1 MTQKLFSELGLSE
14 VLLKAI
20 DQLGYEKAAPI
31 QAETIPLILAGH
43 DIIGQSQTGSG
54 KTAAFAIPAVEMI
67 DPQTHGVQVL
77 ILCPTR
83 ELAMQVAEEIYK
95 LSAFKRSVH
104 SVPIYGGQS
113 YDRQIRGL
121 KQGAQIVIGTPGRIL
136 DHLSRGTLV
145 LTNVRMVVL
154 DESDEMLD
162 MGFRDDI
169 EEVLRSVPKNRQ
181 FICFSATMS
190 KPILELIRKQS
201 SNPRTVKIEHKV
213 LTVPTVEQAYYEI
226 RGRSKTEA
234 LTRLIDIYDLKLG
247 IIFCNTKRI
256 VDELTEEMVARGYSA
271 DRIHGDMSQAQREKV
286 MGRFRSSAIEF
297 LVATDVAA
305 RGIDVENIEVVFN
318 YDIPWD
324 EEDYVHRIGR
334 TGRAGRSGRAFSL
347 IAGREIYKLQS
358 IERYTRMKI
367 PRQQVPS
374 LEEVEEKRTNV
385 FFEKIRTA
393 LQKGEFQKEARIVDR
408 LLEQGFSSTD
418 IACALVHELR
428 KEEASRADDSFDK
441 VREKRSD
448 SRSTERPPRYRG
460 SSQKPRIAVS
470 FRDRRIVS
478 AIRLCNFENW
488 LPLFFAST

>member
-54 KTAAFAIPAVEMI
+54 KTAAFAIPAVELI

-83 ELAMQVAEEIYK
+83 ELAVQVAEEIYK

-113 YDRQIRGL
+113 YDRQIRAL

-136 DHLSRGTLV
+136 DHLSRGTLT
-145 LTNVRMVVL
+145 LANVRMVVL

-169 EEVLRSVPKNRQ
+169 EEVLRPVPKSRQ

-201 SNPRTVKIEHKV
+201 ANPRTVKIEHKV

-234 LTRLIDIYDLKLG
+234 LTRLIDLYDLKLG
-247 IIFCNTKRI
+247 IIFCNTKRM

-271 DRIHGDMSQAQREKV
+271 DRIHGDMSQAQRDRV
-286 MGRFRSSAIEF
+286 MAKFRNGGLEI
-297 LVATDVAA
+297 LVATDVAD
-305 RGIDVENIEVVFN
+305 RGIDVDNIEVVFN
-318 YDIPWD
+318 YDLPWD

-334 TGRAGRSGRAFSL
+334 TGRVGRSGRAFSL
-347 IAGREIYKLQS
+347 VAGREIYKLQS

-367 PRQQVPS
+367 ARHQVPS
-374 LEEVEEKRTNV
+374 ADEVEEKRGNL
-385 FFEKIRTA
+385 FFEKIRAA
-393 LQKGEFQKEARIVDR
+393 LQRGDFERESRVVDR

-418 IACALVHELR
+418 IACAMIHELR
-428 KEEASRADDSFDK
+428 KDDTRK
-441 VREKRSD
+441 LKRQGTGPIKESHRGQLRNKKQRNAD
-448 SRSTERPPRYRG
+448 SR
-460 SSQKPRIAVS
+460 
-470 FRDRRIVS
+470 
-478 AIRLCNFENW
+478 
-488 LPLFFAST
+488 

>member
-448 SRSTERPPRYRG
+448 SRSTERPARYRG
-460 SSQKPRIAVS
+460 SRQK
-470 FRDRRIVS
+470 RR
-478 AIRLCNFENW
+478 
-488 LPLFFAST
+488 

>member
-83 ELAMQVAEEIYK
+83 ELAVQVAEEIYK

-113 YDRQIRGL
+113 YDRQIRAL

-201 SNPRTVKIEHKV
+201 SNPRTLKIEHKV

-460 SSQKPRIAVS
+460 SRQK
-470 FRDRRIVS
+470 RR
-478 AIRLCNFENW
+478 
-488 LPLFFAST
+488 

>member
-1 MTQKLFSELGLSE
+1 VKREGRTSETLFRVMTQKLFSELGLSE

-20 DQLGYEKAAPI
+20 DRLGYEKAAPI
-31 QAETIPLILAGH
+31 QAEAIPLILDGH

-54 KTAAFAIPAVEMI
+54 KTAAFAIPAIEMI
-67 DPQTHGVQVL
+67 DPQTRGVQVL

-83 ELAMQVAEEIYK
+83 ELAVQVAEEIYK

-113 YDRQIRGL
+113 YDRQIRAL

-136 DHLSRGTLV
+136 DHLSRGTL
-145 LTNVRMVVL
+145 LLNHVRMVVL

-169 EEVLRSVPKNRQ
+169 EEVLRSVPKDRQ

-201 SNPRTVKIEHKV
+201 ANPRTVKIEHKV

-234 LTRLIDIYDLKLG
+234 LTRLIDVYDLKLG
-247 IIFCNTKRI
+247 IIFCNTKRM
-256 VDELTEEMVARGYSA
+256 VDELTEEMVARGFSA

-286 MGRFRSSAIEF
+286 MSRFRSSAIEF

-305 RGIDVENIEVVFN
+305 RGIDVENVEVVFN

-367 PRQQVPS
+367 PRQRVPS

-393 LQKGEFQKEARIVDR
+393 LQKGDFQKETRIVDR

-428 KEEASRADDSFDK
+428 KEEAPRADDAFEKD
-441 VREKRSD
+441 REERPD
-448 SRSTERPPRYRG
+448 FRSTERRPRYRRSKQG
-460 SSQKPRIAVS
+460 
-470 FRDRRIVS
+470 RR
-478 AIRLCNFENW
+478 
-488 LPLFFAST
+488 

>member
-1 MTQKLFSELGLSE
+1 MMATWGSRRYRLPDPFAAMTQKLFSELGLSDP
-14 VLLKAI
+14 LLKAI
-20 DQLGYEKAAPI
+20 DRLGYEKAAPI
-31 QAETIPLILAGH
+31 QAEAIPLILAGH

-54 KTAAFAIPAVEMI
+54 KTAAFAVPAIELI
-67 DPQTHGVQVL
+67 DVQVRGVQVL

-83 ELAMQVAEEIYK
+83 ELAVQVAEEVYK

-113 YDRQIRGL
+113 YDRQIRAL

-136 DHLSRGTLV
+136 DHLSRGTLE
-145 LTNVRMVVL
+145 LANVRMVVL

-169 EEVLRSVPKNRQ
+169 EEVLRAVPRNRQ

-201 SNPRTVKIEHKV
+201 TNPRTVKIEHKI

-234 LTRLIDIYDLKLG
+234 LTRLIDLYDLKLG
-247 IIFCNTKRI
+247 IIFCNTKRM

-286 MGRFRSSAIEF
+286 MARFRSSAIEF

-305 RGIDVENIEVVFN
+305 RGIDVENVEVVFN
-318 YDIPWD
+318 YDLPWD

-347 IAGREIYKLQS
+347 SAGREIYKLQS

-385 FFEKIRTA
+385 FFERIRTA
-393 LQKGEFQKEARIVDR
+393 LQKGNFQKETPIVDR

-418 IACALVHELR
+418 IACALVQELR
-428 KEEASRADDSFDK
+428 KEEAPRFEGSFEKD
-441 VREKRSD
+441 REEHV
-448 SRSTERPPRYRG
+448 SRSSQRHPRYRG
-460 SSQKPRIAVS
+460 RKQRG
-470 FRDRRIVS
+470 RGQ
-478 AIRLCNFENW
+478 
-488 LPLFFAST
+488 